1 VGPPPNGWVGVAVG
15 SDMFTNEP
23 GLRVRHISARPVLV
37 PMRRPLRTSTG
48 AIDAAPLLLL
58 DLQTDDDVTGR
69 AYLFGIDPFTLAPLR
84 SLVESLGGI
93 VVGDRLAPFEIEG
106 KLRARLTVLG
116 PHNLTGMAL
125 SGVDMAAWDALA
137 RARDMPLATLLGGR
151 PAPVPAYNS
160 NGLGIMPPAEVAA
173 QASELVSEG
182 FRAVKV
188 RLGRPSGAEDL
199 ATARAVRAAIGG
211 DVALMSDFNQVLSVR
226 EAVDRGRMLDGEGL
240 AWIEEP
246 VRADD
251 LAGCR
256 QVALELKTPVQ
267 IGENFSGLFQM
278 REALTIGA
286 SDLVMPDLQ
295 RIGGVTGWLRAA
307 ALAQAFGVE
316 MSSHLF
322 PEYSAHLLSVTPTGH
337 WLEYVDW
344 ASPVLQQPFVVEDSH
359 LVVPDRPGAG
369 LEWDEEAVARF
380 RLQT

>member
-1 VGPPPNGWVGVAVG
+1 LRGPATCRW
-15 SDMFTNEP
+15 
-23 GLRVRHISARPVLV
+23 
-37 PMRRPLRTSTG
+37 
-48 AIDAAPLLLL
+48 
-58 DLQTDDDVTGR
+58 
-69 AYLFGIDPFTLAPLR
+69 
-84 SLVESLGGI
+84 
-93 VVGDRLAPFEIEG
+93 
-106 KLRARLTVLG
+106 
-116 PHNLTGMAL
+116 
-125 SGVDMAAWDALA
+125 
-137 RARDMPLATLLGGR
+137 TLLGGR
-151 PAPVPAYNS
+151 PAPVLAYNS

-173 QASELVSEG
+173 EAIELVSEG

-188 RLGRPSGAEDL
+188 RLGRPSGADDL
-199 ATARAVRAAIGG
+199 AAARAVRAAIGSE
-211 DVALMSDFNQVLSVR
+211 VALMSDFNQFLSVR
-226 EAVDRGRMLDGEGL
+226 EAMERGRMLDEEGL

-256 QVALELKTPVQ
+256 RVSVELEAPVQ

-278 REALTIGA
+278 REALAVGA
-286 SDLVMPDLQ
+286 SDLVMPDVQ

-307 ALAQAFGVE
+307 ALAQAFGVQ

-344 ASPVLQQPFVVEDSH
+344 AAPVLQQPFVVEDSH

-380 RLQT
+380 RTDG

>member
-1 VGPPPNGWVGVAVG
+1 MSPNEERSAEVTA
-15 SDMFTNEP
+15 EP
-23 GLRVRHISARPVLV
+23 GLRIREIRARPVLV

-48 AIDAAPLLLL
+48 AIETAPLVLVDLL
-58 DLQTDDDVTGR
+58 TDDYVTGR
-69 AYLFGIDPFTLAPLR
+69 AYLFGTHAFTLTPLR
-84 SLVESLGGI
+84 SLVESLGAM
-93 VVGDRLAPFEIEG
+93 VLGDRLAPFEVER
-106 KLRARLTVLG
+106 KLRSRLTLLG

-137 RARDMPLATLLGGR
+137 RARGIPLVTLLGGR
-151 PAPVPAYNS
+151 PGSVPAYNS
-160 NGLGIMPPAEVAA
+160 DGLGIMPAAEAA
-173 QASELVSEG
+173 AEALELVSEG
-182 FRAVKV
+182 FHAVKM
-188 RLGRPSGAEDL
+188 RLGRSSGAEDL
-199 ATARAVRAAIGG
+199 AAARAVRAAIGG
-211 DVALMSDFNQVLSVR
+211 DVALMSDFNQFLSVR
-226 EAVDRGRMLDGEGL
+226 EAVERGQVLDGEGL

-256 QVALELKTPVQ
+256 VVSVELNTPVQ

-278 REALTIGA
+278 REALAIGA

-307 ALAQAFGVE
+307 ALAQAFGVQ

-322 PEYSAHLLSVTPTGH
+322 PEYSAHLLSVTPTAH

-344 ASPVLQQPFVVEDSH
+344 AAPVLQEPFMVEDGH

-369 LEWDEEAVARF
+369 LDWNEEAVAKF
-380 RLQT
+380 RLQS